1 MYCPFY
7 QVLDDIRKNDINIYT
22 FPECDSDEDE
32 EFKDQDKALKV
43 SNTVN
48 STMPSFIGYLNNT
61 VIKLPIY
68 FNSQMH
74 IDEQIID
81 IIPKLI
87 RVFVQVRGAYIKHN
101 NSCIVS

>member
-1 MYCPFY
+1 MTSGRMTSIFTHSQNVTNIEEEYHLFMYCPFY

-32 EFKDQDKALKV
+32 EFKEQDKALKV
-43 SNTVN
+43 SNIVN
-48 STMPSFIGYLNNT
+48 SNVPSFIGYLNNT

-74 IDEQIID
+74 IE
-81 IIPKLI
+81 
-87 RVFVQVRGAYIKHN
+87 
-101 NSCIVS
+101 